1 MRFAILGGDS
11 RNVYMAAAMI
21 EDGHMPTLYGF
32 EKYGALPCP
41 GLPLDAPIKADCVLL
56 PFPAEDGHGGLN
68 APFSEKQL
76 QACKLLE
83 NVPADVPAMGGKLS
97 AALTAA
103 ANERGILLT
112 DYSLREGLA
121 IRNAIPSAEGAIEI
135 AMRELPR
142 TIYSLRCLVIG
153 FGPGE
158 TRGRVEAQAA
168 DPADQVKVFG
178 GDAGILSFLIKKLIG
193 NELRVDPQPDDR
205 MLPDKAGL
213 LLRPHGPFLS
223 RGSAGGRQGE
233 NRHAQI

>member
-1 MRFAILGGDS
+1 MLKEVAVVRAVALHGDDPAFHITQ
-11 RNVYMAAAMI
+11 VI
-21 EDGHMPTLYGF
+21 D
-32 EKYGALPCP
+32 
-41 GLPLDAPIKADCVLL
+41 L
-56 PFPAEDGHGGLN
+56 PFLFPDHNDPLELVVRLGIQKMLRPLLRHAHGGQRV
-68 APFSEKQL
+68 QL
-76 QACKLLE
+76 PGQ
-83 NVPADVPAMGGKLS
+83 
-97 AALTAA
+97 
-103 ANERGILLT
+103 
-112 DYSLREGLA
+112 
-121 IRNAIPSAEGAIEI
+121 
-135 AMRELPR
+135 
-142 TIYSLRCLVIG
+142 CLVIG

-213 LLRPHGPFLS
+213 LLRPHGPFLG